1 MHQHTH
7 IINKIDMTDIAN
19 RHKQNPLLSPKD
31 IEPSNEDMIIEC
43 LLNPG
48 VFEFNGKIG
57 LLVRV
62 AERTVQKEGT
72 ISVPIYDNHGKIEIL
87 NFDKKDSKLEFS
99 DARVINYDGT
109 DYLTTISHLRL
120 LFSDDGVKFSE
131 SEEYPSI
138 FGEGEYESYGIED
151 CRVSKIDDIYYLT
164 YTMVSS
170 NGVGVGL
177 RTTKDWKN
185 FEKKGMI
192 FSPHNKDCA
201 IFEEKINGKYY
212 ALHRPSSPELGGNYI
227 WLSES
232 PDSVHWG
239 NHKCI
244 AKTRVGKFDSKRL
257 GAGAAPIKTEK
268 GWLEIYHGATSEN
281 RYCLGAILLDLN
293 DPSKVIARSSEP
305 IMEPVAEYEQTGFFG
320 NVVFTNGHIVDGD
333 TIIMYYGASD
343 EFVCQAKFSIK
354 EILKTLE
361 L

>member
-1 MHQHTH
+1 MP
-7 IINKIDMTDIAN
+7 DIAI
-19 RHKQNPLLSPKD
+19 RYKQNPLLSPKD
-31 IEPSNEDMIIEC
+31 LEPSTENMIIEC

-48 VFEFNGKIG
+48 VFEFNGKTG

-62 AERTVQKEGT
+62 AERTVQKEGVM
-72 ISVPIYDNHGKIEIL
+72 SVPIYNDSGKVEIL
-87 NFDKKDSKLEFS
+87 DFNLNDPKLDAS
-99 DARVINYDGT
+99 DARVISYDGT

-120 LFSDDGVKFSE
+120 LFSDDGITFKE
-131 SEEYPSI
+131 DKNYPSL
-138 FGEGEYESYGIED
+138 FGEGDYESYGIED
-151 CRVSKIDDIYYLT
+151 CRVSQIEDTYYLT
-164 YTMVSS
+164 YTMVSP

-227 WLSES
+227 WISES

-244 AKTRVGKFDSKRL
+244 AKTRKGKFDSKRL

-268 GWLEIYHGATSEN
+268 GWLEIYHGATEAN
-281 RYCLGAILLDLN
+281 RYCLGAILLDLA
-293 DPSKVIARSSEP
+293 DPSIVVARSEAP
-305 IMEPVAEYEQTGFFG
+305 IMEPIATYEKTGFFG

-333 TIIMYYGASD
+333 TIKMYYGASD
-343 EFVCQAKFSIK
+343 EHVCLANFSIND
-354 EILKTLE
+354 ILKSLGQ
-361 L
+361 

>member
-1 MHQHTH
+1 MA
-7 IINKIDMTDIAN
+7 DIAT
-19 RHKQNPLLSPKD
+19 RYKQNPLLSPKD
-31 IEPSNEDMIIEC
+31 LKPSDKNMIIEC

-48 VFEFNGKIG
+48 VFKFNEKTG

-62 AERTVQKEGT
+62 AERTVQKEG
-72 ISVPIYDNHGKIEIL
+72 IVSVPVYNNQGNIEIL
-87 NFDKKDSKLEFS
+87 NFNHNDPKLDAS
-99 DARVINYDGT
+99 DARVINYDGI

-120 LFSDDGVKFSE
+120 LFSDDGKNFKE
-131 SEEYPSI
+131 SEIYPSI

-151 CRVSKIDDIYYLT
+151 CRVSQLDDTYYLT

-201 IFEEKINGKYY
+201 IFEEKIKDKFF

-232 PDSVHWG
+232 PDGIHWG
-239 NHKCI
+239 NHRCI
-244 AKTRVGKFDSKRL
+244 AKTREGKFDSKRL

-268 GWLEIYHGATSEN
+268 GWLMIYHGATERN
-281 RYCLGAILLDLN
+281 RYCLGAILLDLEH
-293 DPSKVIARSSEP
+293 PSKVIARSEEP
-305 IMEPVAEYEQTGFFG
+305 IMEPIAEYERTGFFG
-320 NVVFTNGHIVDGD
+320 DVIFTNGHIVKGD
-333 TIIMYYGASD
+333 KIEMYYGAAD
-343 EFVCQAKFSIK
+343 EFVGLATFSIK

-361 L
+361 K